1 MPEIKQRNEI
11 PNELRWNT
19 SDIFKDDAAWQAEY
33 ASVSVAL
40 AQFESFH
47 TKLTDSSALL
57 ACLKL
62 CDTLSSRYELLSL
75 YALLKFSE
83 NTADSTYTA
92 MSSKS
97 DSLAAELIAATS
109 FIVPEI
115 LSLDERSVLAWIE
128 EDKDLALYRHHIN
141 NIYRQKAHVLS
152 PEIEKVVAFASEVT
166 DAPATIFS
174 MIDDADMRFGTIT
187 DTDGNPTELTH
198 GRYFALMQS
207 PDHAVRR
214 EAFLTHHKAY
224 INQKNTLAAN
234 LNAWLKRNIF
244 YSSTRKYG
252 SALHAALSESNIP
265 NEVYT
270 NLLDTVSANSHLIR
284 RYLDIRKKALGL
296 DELHIYDLYTPIVK
310 NSDTKICWHDAK
322 ATLLK
327 ALAPLGEGYVS
338 VVARAFEQRWID
350 VLENK
355 GKTSGAYC
363 ASSYGTHPYIL
374 MNFNDTIEDLFT
386 LAHEVGH
393 MMHSYYTNKRQPYVY
408 SNYTIFVAEVA
419 STVNEALL
427 TDYLLKTTTDTTMRS
442 YLINQALDGYIGTLF
457 RQTMLAKFELLAHE
471 MVANGEPLTHE
482 SACALYRQL
491 NIEQYGDSVVLDPES
506 DYGWARIPH
515 FYMNFYVYQYATGKS
530 AAAALAQGIIARDSA
545 KIQAYLDFLASGCA
559 DYSINLLKAAGVD
572 MSSPQP
578 IEAAMAEFETLL
590 DKLEA
595 DTIYRVPTCRVVEKI
610 ESNAM

>member
-11 PNELRWNT
+11 PNEFKWNT
-19 SDIFKDDAAWQAEY
+19 SDIFSNDAAWNAEY
-33 ASVSVAL
+33 VSVGAAL
-40 AQFESFH
+40 TQFESFRA
-47 TKLTDSSALL
+47 KLATPSALL
-57 ACLKL
+57 VCLKL
-62 CDTLSSRYELLSL
+62 CDTLGNRYELLSL

-83 NTADSTYTA
+83 NTADSTYAA
-92 MSSKS
+92 MSSKC
-97 DSLAAELIAATS
+97 DSLAAELGAAVS
-109 FIVPEI
+109 FIIPEI
-115 LSLDERSVLAWIE
+115 LSLDEQTVLTWIE
-128 EDKDLALYRHHIN
+128 EDKDLALYRHYIHN
-141 NIYRQKAHVLS
+141 VYRQKAHVLS
-152 PEIEKVVAFASEVT
+152 PQLEEVLAFASEVT

-174 MIDDADMRFGTIT
+174 MIDDADMRFGTVT
-187 DTDGNPTELTH
+187 DSDGNPTELTH
-198 GRYFALMQS
+198 GRYFSLMQS
-207 PDHAVRR
+207 PNRDIRR
-214 EAFLTHHKAY
+214 ETFLTHHKAY
-224 INQKNTLAAN
+224 LNRKNTLAAN

-244 YSSTRKYG
+244 YASTRKYG
-252 SALHAALSESNIP
+252 SALHAALSESSIP
-265 NEVYT
+265 VEVYT

-310 NSDTKICWHDAK
+310 NSDTKICWNDAK

-327 ALAPLGEGYVS
+327 ALAPLGENYVS
-338 VVARAFEQRWID
+338 AVSRAFEQRRID
-350 VLENK
+350 VLENE
-355 GKTSGAYC
+355 GKTGGAYC

-393 MMHSYYTNKRQPYVY
+393 MMHSYCTNERQPYVY

-427 TDYLLKTTTDTTMRS
+427 TDYLLKTTNDETMRA

-471 MVANGEPLTHE
+471 MVANGEPLTPE
-482 SACALYRQL
+482 SACALYRKL
-491 NIEQYGDSVVLDPES
+491 NVEQYGDSVVLDPES

-530 AAAALAQGIIARDSA
+530 AAAALAQGIIAHDPA
-545 KIQAYLDFLASGCA
+545 KIHAYLDFLASGCA

-578 IEAAMAEFETLL
+578 IKAAMAEFEALL
-590 DKLEA
+590 NKLEA
-595 DTIYRVPTCRVVEKI
+595 DTMYRVPT
-610 ESNAM
+610 